1 MTVVMTMSFDGIML
15 GHVVEDLVETMQHG
29 RITKIYQLGTYDL
42 LLQVRT
48 VKTHRLLISAS
59 PKYTRIHRTL
69 NTYETPPHPPMFC
82 MFLRKHLEGAI
93 IERIAQHDND
103 RVVTLTVRVTDELG
117 DLTRKHLIFEAM
129 GKDANILLTHEDGT
143 ILEALKHTGPFDEQ
157 ARTIMPS
164 AMYTYPD
171 DPRVNPFDRL
181 ALAEALQTTEPAMHA
196 RLQKISG
203 VSPLFLTEFDFRLKT
218 HGASALDTFTAMLN
232 ERHYTIVSGRKTV
245 YYCLKLTHL
254 DGQTSTHTSVPELF
268 DAYFF
273 ERDQADKRKQK
284 ARDLEKFLKRQ
295 IEKLRGK
302 LLNLEQDLRAAQDLD
317 RFRIQGELLLA
328 NRHAIEKGD
337 RAVTVENYYTGLMVT
352 IPLEADKSALAN
364 SERYFKKYK
373 KLKKSIPHVKKQRS
387 ATKDD
392 LEYFL
397 LLKSQL
403 EHANLADIE
412 EMREELVSEG
422 FLRARKQTSKR
433 AMRSARYTL
442 YEDALGVEILVGKNN
457 HQNSR
462 ITHQEAKHFHVWF
475 HVQNAPGSHVVVKQ
489 GFPLEETTLRT
500 AAQLAA
506 FHSPMKDSSSVA
518 VDYTEVRHIKKI
530 PGKRLCFVTYTQ
542 QKTIYID
549 PDADF
554 IRALTLKR

>member
-1 MTVVMTMSFDGIML
+1 MSFDGIML
-15 GHVVEDLVETMQHG
+15 GHVVKDLVATMQHG
-29 RITKIYQLGTYDL
+29 RITKIYQLSTYDL
-42 LLQVRT
+42 LLHVRT

-59 PKYTRIHRTL
+59 PKYTRVHRTL

-93 IERIAQHDND
+93 IESITQHNND
-103 RVVTLTVRVTDELG
+103 RVLTISVRVTDELG
-117 DLTRKHLIFEAM
+117 DLTRKQLIFEAM
-129 GKDANILLTHEDGT
+129 GKDANILLTDEAGT

-164 AMYTYPD
+164 AHYEYPD
-171 DPRVNPFDRL
+171 DPRVNPFDRE
-181 ALAEALQTTEPAMHA
+181 ALAQVLATTEQSIPAW
-196 RLQKISG
+196 LKQISG
-203 VSPLFLTEFDFRLKT
+203 VSPLFLAEFEFRLKT
-218 HGASALDTFTAMLN
+218 STESPIDVFSALLSAQHYAM
-232 ERHYTIVSGRKTV
+232 ISGRKTV
-245 YYCLKLTHL
+245 YYCLPLTHL
-254 DGQTSTHTSVPELF
+254 SGQETVYGSIPELF

-302 LLNLEQDLRAAQDLD
+302 LRNLEQDLRAAQDLD
-317 RFRIQGELLLA
+317 RFRIMGELILA
-328 NRHAIEKGD
+328 NRHLIQKGD
-337 RAVTVENYYTGLMVT
+337 REVTVDNYYTGEKMT
-352 IPLEADKSALAN
+352 IALKADKSALSN
-364 SERYFKKYK
+364 SEQYFKKYK
-373 KLKKSIPHVKKQRS
+373 KLKKSIPHIKKQR
-387 ATKDD
+387 ATTRND

-397 LLKSQL
+397 LLSAQL
-403 EHANLADIE
+403 EHANLADID
-412 EMREELVSEG
+412 EMREELVTEG
-422 FLRARKQTSKR
+422 FLRARQKAGRNRRK
-433 AMRSARYTL
+433 ARYQV
-442 YEDALGVEILVGKNN
+442 YEDSLGVEILVGKNN

-489 GFPLEETTLRT
+489 GWPLEETTIRT

-506 FHSPMKDSSSVA
+506 FYSPMKESSSVA

-530 PGKRLCFVTYTQ
+530 PGKRTCFVTYTQ

-554 IRALTLKR
+554 IRNLKRLS